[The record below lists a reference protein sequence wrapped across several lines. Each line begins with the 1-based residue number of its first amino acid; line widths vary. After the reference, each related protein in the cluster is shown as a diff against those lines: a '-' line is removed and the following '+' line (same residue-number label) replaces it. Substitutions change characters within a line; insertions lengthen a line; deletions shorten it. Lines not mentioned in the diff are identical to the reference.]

1 MQIRMIAVALSF
13 GLSCS
18 LGAAELKVE
27 RLGNDLWRV
36 RLKRNGA
43 AQWPESGMNRY
54 GVFADLPA
62 LETSASLD
70 GAGCCRARRRPG
82 RRRASPS

>member
-1 MQIRMIAVALSF
+1 MQIRMIVVALSI
-13 GLSCS
+13 GLSCG
-18 LGAAELKVE
+18 LCAAEMKVE
-27 RLGNDLWRV
+27 KLGNDLWRV
-36 RLKRNGA
+36 RLKRDGA

-70 GAGCCRARRRPG
+70 GLKVRP
-82 RRRASPS
+82 